1 MTARQV
7 MKILKKNGWKHV
19 RTESS
24 HWIFVK
30 DGCERPIP
38 VPLHGNKNLGILA
51 KRILKETG
59 ISEGVK

>member
-1 MTARQV
+1 

-24 HWIFVK
+24 YWIFVK

-59 ISEGVK
+59 ISEDVK

>member
-38 VPLHGNKNLGILA
+38 VPLHGNKDLGILA
-51 KRILKETG
+51 KRILKEAG
-59 ISEGVK
+59 VSEDGR